1 MKHVATGQPE
11 VEQRVSVMKKALAAL
26 FMLLAY
32 EASQFITLWV
42 RPLTFIVPRKFV
54 QEHAWVGYYDHHLVQ
69 LLLALACIALLS
81 RGKFSQYGLNFN
93 NAKSSWRI
101 LGVFCLVCSVLVF
114 IFNVAPPLFT
124 HTRPTF
130 DYAIT
135 STNMIGWLSFEWVF
149 VGISEEIVFRGL
161 IQTYLSRTWRGVVT
175 IGRLSIPTAGI
186 VTTIIFCLAHIGIFH
201 WHFDWSQQVLA
212 FGLGIYYSTVYY
224 RTKSLLNPILAH
236 NFSDGIIYTSLYLL
250 YWGLR

>member
-1 MKHVATGQPE
+1 MSINATAQPE
-11 VEQRVSVMKKALAAL
+11 IGQRVSIMKKALATML
-26 FMLLAY
+26 MLLAF
-32 EASQFITLWV
+32 EASQFVTTWIH
-42 RPLTFIVPRKFV
+42 PLTGILPEKFV
-54 QEHAWVGYYDHHLVQ
+54 QAHAWVGYYDHHLVQ
-69 LLLALACIALLS
+69 LLFALACIAFLS
-81 RGKFSQYGLNFN
+81 RGKFSQYGLNFR

-114 IFNVAPPLFT
+114 FLNVAQPLFA

-130 DYAIT
+130 DYAMT
-135 STNMIGWLSFEWVF
+135 STNVIGWLSFEWVF
-149 VGISEEIVFRGL
+149 VGISEEILFQGL

-186 VTTIIFCLAHIGIFH
+186 ATTIIFCLAHIGLFH
-201 WHFDWSQQVLA
+201 PHFDWPQQVLA

-236 NFSDGIIYTSLYLL
+236 NFSDGIIFTSLYLL